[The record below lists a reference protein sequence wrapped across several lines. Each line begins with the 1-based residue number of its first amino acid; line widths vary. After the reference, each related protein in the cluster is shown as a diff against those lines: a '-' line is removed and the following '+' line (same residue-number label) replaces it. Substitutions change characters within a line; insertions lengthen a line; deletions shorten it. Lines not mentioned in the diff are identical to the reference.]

1 MMKEYI
7 LATHRRVCV
16 DKRDGEFFITID
28 EPGTYL
34 KSVTLPAKRWAALM
48 LAITPIDESVAL
60 LQSQQYVKLFTHF
73 GGGFFISVTT
83 GFRCVDLRRF
93 YFNSTKDSNQPT
105 RDGIALTLSQWSLF
119 KVIVQQINKDFPE
132 LSEIEH
138 CTHRELMELFNCKEC
153 YPLDILPKPVL

>member
-16 DKRDGEFFITID
+16 DKREGEFFITID

-73 GGGFFISVTT
+73 GVTT
-83 GFRCVDLRRF
+83 EFRCIDIRRF